1 MKVVLFGGTT
11 EGRTL
16 SGVLAALGAQVT
28 VCVATDYGRQEQGTC
43 AGVVVRAGRL
53 EAAEMEEVLR
63 GAALCVDATH
73 PYAMRAGENI
83 AAACANSGVPR
94 LRLLRRESP
103 LPAGAAVFSSAQEA
117 VAHLGQTE
125 GNVFLTTG
133 AKELPAFAG
142 VDVQRLYVRVLPLRE
157 SLEACAAAGIP
168 GSHIVAMQGP
178 FSQALNEAL
187 LRQFAI
193 RFLVTKN
200 GGAAGGFSEKAAA
213 ANAVGAQMIVLRR
226 PREDGAD
233 YEAVLR
239 RCREVLGCR

>member
-83 AAACANSGVPR
+83 AAACAHTGEKPVC
-94 LRLLRRESP
+94 LTIEEILLRP
-103 LPAGAAVFSSAQEA
+103 
-117 VAHLGQTE
+117 
-125 GNVFLTTG
+125 
-133 AKELPAFAG
+133 
-142 VDVQRLYVRVLPLRE
+142 VQPDLCFN
-157 SLEACAAAGIP
+157 SI
-168 GSHIVAMQGP
+168 
-178 FSQALNEAL
+178 
-187 LRQFAI
+187 
-193 RFLVTKN
+193 
-200 GGAAGGFSEKAAA
+200 
-213 ANAVGAQMIVLRR
+213 
-226 PREDGAD
+226 
-233 YEAVLR
+233 
-239 RCREVLGCR
+239 